1 MNKKNS
7 GKKQIVVRDSGGVM
21 ILAMVLPMI
30 AYAYKNRRRDRP

>member
-7 GKKQIVVRDSGGVM
+7 GKKQIVVGILAVFM

-30 AYAYKNRRRDRP
+30 AYAL